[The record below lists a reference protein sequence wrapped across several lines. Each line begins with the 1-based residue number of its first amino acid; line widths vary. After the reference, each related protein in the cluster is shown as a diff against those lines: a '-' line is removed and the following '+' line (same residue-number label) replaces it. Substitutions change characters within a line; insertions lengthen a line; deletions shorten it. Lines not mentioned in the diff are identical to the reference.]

1 MKIFASE
8 LVDDDAI
15 ALFQQRMGRHLVD
28 GEDESSD
35 QERQNK
41 PHTDTETPCTKLL
54 HIKKSRCIVSLFA
67 GERTEMQRGGMN
79 DFT

>member
-1 MKIFASE
+1 
-8 LVDDDAI
+8 
-15 ALFQQRMGRHLVD
+15 MGGHLVD
-28 GEDESSD
+28 GEDEGSN
-35 QERQNK
+35 QEGQNK

-67 GERTEMQRGGMN
+67 DGKTEVQRDGMI